1 MKEGMSEGGRE
12 GGENMCSFHFNFY
25 SIEICDILEFAL
37 GSIWVILFLDK
48 IEHPSERTLMGQ
60 ISSHN

>member
-1 MKEGMSEGGRE
+1 
-12 GGENMCSFHFNFY
+12 MCSFHFNFY